1 MTDES
6 TLEPRTLS
14 EFLELHR
21 GGALDIEAGAA
32 LAEVAAAVQALDK
45 KGKVVITIAVNPM
58 KMGYAVEVSDTL
70 KADVPEERGASIFF
84 VDDEGLTRDDP
95 QQSLPVTIAD
105 AVDGLH
111 VQDVDPNTGEIID
124 MTIRRTSTGE

>member
-1 MTDES
+1 MTDDE
-6 TLEPRTLS
+6 TPEPRLLS
-14 EFLELHR
+14 EFLDLHR
-21 GGALDIEAGAA
+21 GGALDVEAGAA

-45 KGKVVITIAVNPM
+45 KGKLTITILVNPM

-70 KADVPEERGASIFF
+70 KADVPEERGGSIFF

-95 QQSLPVTIAD
+95 QQSLLVTMSESAEMETQ
-105 AVDGLH
+105 G
-111 VQDVDPNTGEIID
+111 VDPNTGEIID